1 MKVKHYG
8 DMIAQLQN
16 KKLIDY
22 IEFGSYSGDYIV
34 VLDDGDNVE
43 LWKGHYGSCSGCD
56 WLESEDEDS
65 DGKWMRD
72 DYSYSISEEKAIE
85 YLKGEKSF
93 ATIPKETV
101 LRVSP
106 EVLAQMLPA
115 NVRDEMYNFEPVE
128 FSDKIKSALHSSQTI
143 GIIKSN

>member
-22 IEFGSYSGDYIV
+22 IEFGSYHGDYIV

-56 WLESEDEDS
+56 FLEAEDEDS
-65 DGKWMRD
+65 MGKWITD
-72 DYSYSISEEKAIE
+72 EHKYSIPEGKAQE

-93 ATIPKETV
+93 ATIPKETIS
-101 LRVSP
+101 RVDA
-106 EVLAQMLPA
+106 ETLAAMLPA
-115 NVRDEMYNFEPVE
+115 NVRDEMFYFEPVE
-128 FSDKIKSALHSSQTI
+128 FSDKIKSALLSV
-143 GIIKSN
+143 